1 MLIVD
6 IIISTPQTVD
16 RFRRENIMIR
26 LREIRMKCGFT
37 QKELAKKISVSTN
50 CIQSV
55 GRINSTNYVQPC
67 PTEGRAFR
75 LTAKPHELNMWE
87 TGDRNPSISMLKKLA
102 EVLGCTADKLLD
114 TEWRE

>member
-1 MLIVD
+1 MTKLLIVD
-6 IIISTPQTVD
+6 IIIFTPQTVD

-37 QKELAKKISVSTN
+37 QKELAKKISVSTK
-50 CIQSV
+50 CIS
-55 GRINSTNYVQPC
+55 
-67 PTEGRAFR
+67 
-75 LTAKPHELNMWE
+75 MWE

>member
-1 MLIVD
+1 
-6 IIISTPQTVD
+6 
-16 RFRRENIMIR
+16 MIR

-37 QKELAKKISVSTN
+37 QKELAQKISVSTK
-50 CIQSV
+50 CIS
-55 GRINSTNYVQPC
+55 
-67 PTEGRAFR
+67 
-75 LTAKPHELNMWE
+75 MWE

>member
-37 QKELAKKISVSTN
+37 QKELAKKISVSTK
-50 CIQSV
+50 CIS
-55 GRINSTNYVQPC
+55 
-67 PTEGRAFR
+67 
-75 LTAKPHELNMWE
+75 MWE

>member
-1 MLIVD
+1 
-6 IIISTPQTVD
+6 
-16 RFRRENIMIR
+16 
-26 LREIRMKCGFT
+26 MKCGFT

-50 CIQSV
+50 CIS
-55 GRINSTNYVQPC
+55 
-67 PTEGRAFR
+67 
-75 LTAKPHELNMWE
+75 MWE

>member
-1 MLIVD
+1 MD
-6 IIISTPQTVD
+6 IIISKPQTVD

-37 QKELAKKISVSTN
+37 QKELAKKISVSTK
-50 CIQSV
+50 CIS
-55 GRINSTNYVQPC
+55 
-67 PTEGRAFR
+67 
-75 LTAKPHELNMWE
+75 MWE

>member
-1 MLIVD
+1 MTKLLIVD

-37 QKELAKKISVSTN
+37 QKELAQKISVSTN
-50 CIQSV
+50 CIS
-55 GRINSTNYVQPC
+55 
-67 PTEGRAFR
+67 
-75 LTAKPHELNMWE
+75 MWE